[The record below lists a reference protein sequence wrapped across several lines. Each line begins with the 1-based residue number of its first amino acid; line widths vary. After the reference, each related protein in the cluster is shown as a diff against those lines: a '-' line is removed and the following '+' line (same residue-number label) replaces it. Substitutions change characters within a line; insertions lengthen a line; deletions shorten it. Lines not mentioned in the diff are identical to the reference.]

1 MDLENVESIDNGKI
15 IISTTKDLFI
25 HKDIYI
31 LFGLLYLCTGFGLMS
46 ASNYNLSR
54 FFWSALLDYISPNTL
69 LFINICL
76 IIILSSTLNVI
87 CQDKIIYCIWIVLI
101 YFEYGG
107 LFTYF
112 PTVCTRVINLLI
124 IFYLILIY

>member
-46 ASNYNLSR
+46 ASNYK
-54 FFWSALLDYISPNTL
+54 T
-69 LFINICL
+69 
-76 IIILSSTLNVI
+76 
-87 CQDKIIYCIWIVLI
+87 
-101 YFEYGG
+101 YG
-107 LFTYF
+107 L
-112 PTVCTRVINLLI
+112 
-124 IFYLILIY
+124 

>member
-15 IISTTKDLFI
+15 IISTT
-25 HKDIYI
+25 
-31 LFGLLYLCTGFGLMS
+31 
-46 ASNYNLSR
+46 LSR